1 MLQLSTNPNQP
12 PRLKRGN
19 PGGSSLASA
28 SGFKEMQ
35 SPEEFWVR
43 WATETHY
50 DEHIRKRKHLGRMG
64 APVSVALG
72 TGAGLGYWYWQAE
85 NRAAQNFSQLA
96 KTIASLLPVI
106 RNFKTPGPGFVLA
119 GKLGWGLESGS
130 DPTKLKILIQSLQA
144 HSQGGGN
151 SSASASDASFW
162 AQVKQGL
169 ESYQQQYQKL
179 IQNPKGLRSLSL
191 KLQPKGFIKQQ
202 SLITL
207 SQQPPEALLKSM
219 LQSRI
224 GVKTQNSVEKFT
236 RQLKGITQV
245 QEMMAWM
252 VGLSVAIGVFDFMM
266 MRFHLFHQQAR
277 RL

>member
-1 MLQLSTNPNQP
+1 
-12 PRLKRGN
+12 
-19 PGGSSLASA
+19 SA
-28 SGFKEMQ
+28 F
-35 SPEEFWVR
+35 
-43 WATETHY
+43 
-50 DEHIRKRKHLGRMG
+50 
-64 APVSVALG
+64 
-72 TGAGLGYWYWQAE
+72 
-85 NRAAQNFSQLA
+85 
-96 KTIASLLPVI
+96 
-106 RNFKTPGPGFVLA
+106 
-119 GKLGWGLESGS
+119 
-130 DPTKLKILIQSLQA
+130 
-144 HSQGGGN
+144 
-151 SSASASDASFW
+151 DASFW

-169 ESYQQQYQKL
+169 ESYQKQYQQL
-179 IQNPKGLRSLSL
+179 IQNPKGLRSLRL
-191 KLQPKGFIKQQ
+191 KLQPKGMMKQQ

-224 GVKTQNSVEKFT
+224 GVKTQNSVEQFT